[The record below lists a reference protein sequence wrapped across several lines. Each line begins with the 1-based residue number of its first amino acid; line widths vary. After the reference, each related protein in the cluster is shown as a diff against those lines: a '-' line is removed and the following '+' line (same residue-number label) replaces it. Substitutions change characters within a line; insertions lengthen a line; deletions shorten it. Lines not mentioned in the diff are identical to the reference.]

1 MALEARIVNTQRRY
15 VHYTTLSVV
24 NAVTVSGKPCSK
36 TRGQY
41 LLICSKGLACGPIKS
56 LGSVSHVVVA
66 GGVGAHQDITSVV
79 EIYDV
84 KKSSWAAGT
93 HA

>member
-66 GGVGAHQDITSVV
+66 GGIEPVVSIV
-79 EIYDV
+79 EIYNV
-84 KKSSWAAGT
+84 KENTWAAGKKKT
-93 HA
+93 S

>member
-66 GGVGAHQDITSVV
+66 GGIKPAVSNIEVYNVIENT
-79 EIYDV
+79 
-84 KKSSWAAGT
+84 WAAGKKET
-93 HA
+93 